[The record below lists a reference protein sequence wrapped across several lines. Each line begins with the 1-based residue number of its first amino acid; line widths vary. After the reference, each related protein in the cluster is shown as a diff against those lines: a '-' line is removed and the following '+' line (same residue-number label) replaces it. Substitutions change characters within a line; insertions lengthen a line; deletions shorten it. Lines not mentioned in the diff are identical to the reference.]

1 MTVIRTNQQNQI
13 AIWGEPVLG
22 TRPAPVTKAQRIAL
36 FGHDIGRT
44 QSVAT
49 SQVLRGDPNLAQ
61 PPRGRYHA
69 ESHKISVPIERNM
82 IGLLLYK
89 MFPSYAVAGAADP
102 YTHTMKLVPGAW
114 HAAGP
119 YFGIEVWDTEA
130 GKGDVLD
137 GNAII
142 GVECDVSTDDKEA
155 GLTFEVAGIAKGDWE
170 NVARQQASPTT
181 YTDSYFNMADVRV
194 KIDGALS
201 TMVVGAKFA
210 LKRRASIKYFN
221 DGNRFAG
228 QIIVGGVE
236 TASVSLTALFDDAAT
251 VKTLAT
257 GELEHSIEFLFN
269 HPTNVN
275 HSLSFLFPEVQCY
288 LSNVGAVGSGN
299 EREITVDGTSYY
311 QDGANATSCLVTL
324 KNPLTTYVGLMQ

>member
-1 MTVIRTNQQNQI
+1 MTVIRTNQQNQV
-13 AIWGEPVLG
+13 AIWGETVLG
-22 TRPAPVTKAQRIAL
+22 TRPTPVSKAQRIAL
-36 FGHDIGRT
+36 IGHDLGRT
-44 QSVAT
+44 QSLAT

-89 MFPSYAVAGAADP
+89 MFPSYGVAGAADP

-119 YFGIEVWDTEA
+119 FFGIEVWDTEA

-155 GLTFEVAGIAKGDWE
+155 TLTFEVAGIAKGDWE
-170 NVARQQASPTT
+170 NAVRQQASPTT

-210 LKRRASIKYFN
+210 LKRRASVKYFN

-228 QIIVGGVE
+228 QVIIGGVE
-236 TASVSLTALFDDAAT
+236 TASVNLTALFDDAAT

-311 QDGANATSCLVTL
+311 QDGPNATSCLVTL